1 MKMLHKDEV
10 KQMKNHF
17 GSVKIGKFKFKGLE
31 TYTDMST
38 FVKDIYNDNFEMLQT
53 FYVKLMALYYE
64 SMPSFRFF

>member
-1 MKMLHKDEV
+1 MLHKDEV

-31 TYTDMST
+31 TNTDMST

>member
-17 GSVKIGKFKFKGLE
+17 GSVKIGKFKFKGLG

-53 FYVKLMALYYE
+53 FYVKLMALYY
-64 SMPSFRFF
+64 SPCQVSGFF